1 MRKQGKTRE
10 IIKKHNK
17 KTRRTAENNGK
28 QRAWEN
34 REKHAKTGK
43 HRKTSW
49 ENRGKHRKTR
59 ENTGKQGNKRK
70 QEKTRG
76 KSGKRRKT
84 VENRENLEKLKGI

>member
-10 IIKKHNK
+10 ISKKHNI

-34 REKHAKTGK
+34 REKHEKTGK

-49 ENRGKHRKTR
+49 
-59 ENTGKQGNKRK
+59 GKQGKA
-70 QEKTRG
+70 
-76 KSGKRRKT
+76 
-84 VENRENLEKLKGI
+84 

>member
-10 IIKKHNK
+10 ISEKHNI

-34 REKHAKTGK
+34 REKHAKT
-43 HRKTSW
+43 
-49 ENRGKHRKTR
+49 GKHRKTR

-84 VENRENLEKLKGI
+84 VENRGNLEKLKRI